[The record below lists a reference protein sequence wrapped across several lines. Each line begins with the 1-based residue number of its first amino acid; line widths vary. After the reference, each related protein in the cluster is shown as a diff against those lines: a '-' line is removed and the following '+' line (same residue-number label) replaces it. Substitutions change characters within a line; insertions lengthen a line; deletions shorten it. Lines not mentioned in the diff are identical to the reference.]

1 MICQTLSKSFSC
13 TLSHNYSPKHFE
25 VVDFFFFWGIRLDNF
40 LISSLVSIKTR
51 IWFQAV
57 LLLSLM
63 LWSATNIMIL
73 STMGPWGS
81 TVKTTGRVHI
91 YNLKELLKHG
101 KMSCVCS
108 KAMREGMSQ
117 NKILVWPK
125 KQSYLLQTDATFPK
139 PSNSFLKGCW
149 KSFLT
154 PYQSLLSQL
163 CAWAT
168 CCQQSDLLKASRTP
182 TYSRS
187 LKSQWLLRLLLCCF
201 NMPTHLT
208 HAVTVNKVD
217 FISVLQ
223 RQNWNV

>member
-1 MICQTLSKSFSC
+1 M
-13 TLSHNYSPKHFE
+13 
-25 VVDFFFFWGIRLDNF
+25 
-40 LISSLVSIKTR
+40 
-51 IWFQAV
+51 
-57 LLLSLM
+57 
-63 LWSATNIMIL
+63 
-73 STMGPWGS
+73 
-81 TVKTTGRVHI
+81 HI

-101 KMSCVCS
+101 EMSCVCS

-117 NKILVWPK
+117 NTIPVWPK

-154 PYQSLLSQL
+154 PYQSFLSQL
-163 CAWAT
+163 HTWAA
-168 CCQQSDLLKASRTP
+168 CCQQNNLLKASRTP
-182 TYSRS
+182 MYSRYF
-187 LKSQWLLRLLLCCF
+187 KSQRLLRLLLYCF

-208 HAVTVNKVD
+208 NAITMNKVD